1 MSRDIRSEGM
11 DKLCDALLSLKNRDE
26 MYAFLDDLCT
36 VKELDAMGQR
46 FMVAALLKKN
56 ETYQEIARETGAST
70 ATISRVNRAF
80 TYGNDGYTLA
90 LSRIEENK

>member
-46 FMVAALLKKN
+46 FMVAALLQKN
-56 ETYQEIARETGAST
+56 ETYQKIAQETGAST

-80 TYGNDGYTLA
+80 TYGNDGYIMA
-90 LSRIEENK
+90 LSRIEEKE

>member
-11 DKLCDALLSLKNRDE
+11 DKLCDALLSLQNRDE

-36 VKELDAMGQR
+36 VKELDAMAQR
-46 FMVAALLKKN
+46 LMVAALLEKN
-56 ETYQEIARETGAST
+56 ETYQKIAQETGAST

-80 TYGNDGYTLA
+80 TYGNDGYTMA
-90 LSRIEENK
+90 LSRIEEK

>member
-11 DKLCDALLSLKNRDE
+11 DKLCDALLSMKNRDE

-46 FMVAALLKKN
+46 FMVAALLQKN
-56 ETYQEIARETGAST
+56 ETYQKIAKETGAST

-80 TYGNDGYTLA
+80 TYGNDGYTMA
-90 LSRIEENK
+90 LSRIEEK